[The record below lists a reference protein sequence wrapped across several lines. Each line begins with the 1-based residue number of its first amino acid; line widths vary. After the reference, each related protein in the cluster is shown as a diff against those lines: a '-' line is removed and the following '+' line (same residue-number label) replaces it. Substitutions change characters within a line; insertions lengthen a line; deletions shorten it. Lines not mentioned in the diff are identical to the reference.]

1 MHRLARNLRIHYQL
15 LIVTKSS
22 LVGDFFFINKD
33 TLGLINTIMKQFK
46 TFLNESFALE
56 ESTILLEK
64 LITFGGQAYPK
75 FGNIIIMAGGAG
87 SGKGF
92 VLGKL
97 VGAEGKVFDV
107 DELKT
112 LASKSPAIIKR
123 VKDELGV
130 DLPQL
135 AKNLKDPENV
145 GKLHQIM
152 GDYLNLDSRVKK
164 SIYTSILAAD
174 PDRKPNIIFDV
185 TLKDLR
191 KLEKITRDAS
201 MLGYDKKNIHIVW
214 VVNDI
219 EVAQQQNKARA
230 RTVPSEILVNTHR
243 GAANTMGDII
253 NMGTRLK
260 KYMDGDIVFAFNKVG
275 VDASL
280 AKSGKGG
287 SYVKDANYFY
297 VKRQGKAPQSIDKLD
312 AEIRRKI
319 SSYVPKG
326 VDWQ

>member
-1 MHRLARNLRIHYQL
+1 MQSFNSFL
-15 LIVTKSS
+15 KEE
-22 LVGDFFFINKD
+22 
-33 TLGLINTIMKQFK
+33 
-46 TFLNESFALE
+46 TFLAE
-56 ESTILLEK
+56 EAEALLEK
-64 LITFGGQAYPK
+64 LITFGGKAYPK
-75 FGNIIIMAGGAG
+75 FGNIVIMAGGAG

-97 VGAEGKVFDV
+97 VGIEGKVLDV

-112 LASKSPAIIKR
+112 LASKTPAIIKR
-123 VKDELGV
+123 VKSELGV
-130 DLPQL
+130 DLPDL
-135 AKNLKDPENV
+135 AKSLKDPENV
-145 GKLHQIM
+145 GKLHSIM
-152 GDYLNLDSRVKK
+152 GDYLQLDKRREKAL
-164 SIYTSILAAD
+164 YTSILAAD
-174 PDRKPNIIFDV
+174 PERKPNIIFDV
-185 TLKDLR
+185 TLKDLP
-191 KLEKITRDAS
+191 KLEKIAREAA

-219 EVAQQQNKARA
+219 EIAQQQNKARA

-297 VKRQGKAPQSIDKLD
+297 VKKQGKAPTSVDQLDKD
-312 AEIRRKI
+312 IRRKI
-319 SSYVPKG
+319 ASYVPKN
-326 VDWQ
+326 VDWT